1 MIINKSDILNILKN
15 ASAEDI
21 IPYIETAFTAYSQ
34 GLATVPPVGTLTF
47 EQPPGDVHIK
57 YGYIK
62 GDSIYAIKVASGFYD
77 NPTIGL
83 PSSNGLV
90 LVFNQK
96 NGLLETVLLDEGYL
110 TDLRTAIAGAVVAK
124 YFSPTSVQ
132 RIGIVGTGIQAR
144 MQLQYLKGIV
154 PCEKVL
160 VWGRSP
166 EKLAQY
172 VADTKDFGFQVETTL
187 EVRDIARTCNYIVTT
202 TPSTVSLI
210 AQQDLQKNTHIT
222 AMGAD
227 THGKQEVEIA
237 VVQAVDLLVVDSI
250 SQCLAH
256 GEIHK
261 AAEQGLV
268 SATDVLELG
277 AVIADPDF
285 QRKEGATSLVD
296 LTGVATQDIQM
307 AKFVLEKLRS

>member
-1 MIINKSDILNILKN
+1 MIINKSDILNILKDV
-15 ASAEDI
+15 SAEDI

-124 YFSPTSVQ
+124 YFSPAAVQ

-187 EVRDIARTCNYIVTT
+187 EVRDIATTCNYIVTT
-202 TPSTVSLI
+202 TPSTLPLI
-210 AQQDLQKNTHIT
+210 AKQDLQKNTHIT

-227 THGKQEVEIA
+227 THGKQEVEMA
-237 VVQAVDLLVVDSI
+237 VVQAADLLVVDSI

-268 SATDVLELG
+268 AAADVLELG
-277 AVIADPDF
+277 AVIADPNF
-285 QRKEGATSLVD
+285 QRKEGVMSLVD